1 MTTTDIATA
10 EEIDRRVE
18 VADRARGLKRSA
30 AAKQVGELAQRRTML
45 AVQLDDVERQLG
57 EVLADAS
64 DVLDID
70 ELARFTNI
78 PASDLMAWLTAR
90 KPARGTKKK
99 PAASAASNTTRGS
112 SAARTPANGHLS
124 VPPTPTPTPA
134 APRTDAE
141 DAPGRVTASVT

>member
-78 PASDLMAWLTAR
+78 PASDLTAWLTAR

-112 SAARTPANGHLS
+112 SAARTPANGHPS
-124 VPPTPTPTPA
+124 VPPTPTA